1 VFETPVLQTERLT
14 LREWRETDRAPFAA
28 MNADPTV
35 MEHFPKPL
43 APPESDAMIDR
54 AMENWAA
61 GGPCWWAL
69 EDLNGEFIGFTGLY
83 KPTFETHFTPC
94 VEIGWRLTK
103 DAWGNGY
110 ATESS
115 TAAMT
120 WGFDV
125 LALDEIV
132 SFTVPQNA
140 RSRRVMERLR
150 MTYDPTDDWDH
161 PRMAEIPR
169 MQRHVLYRM
178 QSKNWMP
185 L

>member
-1 VFETPVLQTERLT
+1 MANSSAF
-14 LREWRETDRAPFAA
+14 
-28 MNADPTV
+28 
-35 MEHFPKPL
+35 
-43 APPESDAMIDR
+43 
-54 AMENWAA
+54 
-61 GGPCWWAL
+61 
-69 EDLNGEFIGFTGLY
+69 
-83 KPTFETHFTPC
+83 FETHFTPC